1 MLATGHQVFGVTWGI
16 IAITLFMISG
26 VTPKEPLSTLI
37 FFGFILIGSLFP
49 DIDTPKSQ
57 LGRYFWTLAIIIVSG
72 ILTVVIYF
80 PTIFTTIPLYLKSI
94 SLLHL
99 PFLLVF
105 SGHRK
110 FTHSLLFFLLLC
122 LYSLLTKIYFHIPL
136 FYFTGFLCGVASHLI
151 GDYIT
156 KRGIPLFYPFS
167 KKYFKFVLT
176 FRTGS
181 SKEHI
186 ITSILTFINIIY
198 FISLYFF

>member
-16 IAITLFMISG
+16 IAITLFTISG
-26 VTPKEPLSTLI
+26 VTPKEPISTLI

-49 DIDTPKSQ
+49 DIDTPKSK
-57 LGRYFWTLAIIIVSG
+57 LGRYFWTVAIIIVSG

-80 PTIFTTIPLYLKSI
+80 PTLFTTILAYLKSI
-94 SLLHL
+94 SLLLL

-105 SGHRK
+105 TGHRK

-122 LYSLLTKIYFHIPL
+122 LYSLLTKMYFEIPL
-136 FYFTGFLCGVASHLI
+136 FYYTGFLCGVASHLV

-167 KKYFKFVLT
+167 KKYFKFIVT

-186 ITSILTFINIIY
+186 ITGILTLIIIIY
-198 FISLYFF
+198 YVLTYIF